1 MTLLLSIIYLAFI
14 SLGLPDALLGSAWPG
29 MHGEMG
35 VPVSYAGIVS
45 MIISCGTIVSSLLSD
60 KLTSKLGAGKVTA
73 ISVGM
78 TCVALFGFSMSSSFW
93 QLCVIAVPYGLGAG
107 AVDAALNNYVALH
120 YAARHMSWLHC
131 FWGVGATLG
140 PYVMGACL
148 TGGFRWNAGY
158 QVIAVLQL
166 VLTVILFATLSLWK
180 NPGNQGEAEETVE
193 RENRTVMEIL
203 QKPGVKEVL
212 LAFFCYCALEQTTG
226 MWATSYMVMARG
238 MAEEIA
244 AKWASIFY
252 LGITVGRFL
261 CGFITMKLDDKGMIR
276 MGQMV
281 ALAGI
286 VLVLLPLGEMT
297 LCVGLI
303 LIGMGCAPVYPSLIH
318 ATPANFGPGLSQAV
332 IGMQMAFAYVG
343 STLMPPLFGL
353 IAQHVSVELY
363 PIYLLVLLVLM
374 IVMAEKLNRAPKY
387 GESRIS

>member
-193 RENRTVMEIL
+193 RENLTVMEIL

>member
-193 RENRTVMEIL
+193 RENLTVMEIL

-387 GESRIS
+387 RESGIS

>member
-1 MTLLLSIIYLAFI
+1 M
-14 SLGLPDALLGSAWPG
+14 
-29 MHGEMG
+29 
-35 VPVSYAGIVS
+35 
-45 MIISCGTIVSSLLSD
+45 
-60 KLTSKLGAGKVTA
+60 
-73 ISVGM
+73 
-78 TCVALFGFSMSSSFW
+78 
-93 QLCVIAVPYGLGAG
+93 
-107 AVDAALNNYVALH
+107 
-120 YAARHMSWLHC
+120 
-131 FWGVGATLG
+131 
-140 PYVMGACL
+140 
-148 TGGFRWNAGY
+148 
-158 QVIAVLQL
+158 LQL

-193 RENRTVMEIL
+193 RENLTVMEIL

-303 LIGMGCAPVYPSLIH
+303 LIGMGCASVYPSLIH

>member
-93 QLCVIAVPYGLGAG
+93 QLCVIAIPYGLGAG

-193 RENRTVMEIL
+193 RENLTVMEIL

-276 MGQMV
+276 LGQMV

-286 VLVLLPLGEMT
+286 VLVLLPLGQMT

>member
-93 QLCVIAVPYGLGAG
+93 QLCVIAIPYGLGAG

-193 RENRTVMEIL
+193 RENLTVMEIL

-387 GESRIS
+387 RESGIS